1 MEKVI
6 FVIDDDLIYRMIITR
21 MIGEIDNSVLI
32 KECENGEIGILKML
46 NHGNTTDKMI
56 VLLDINMPIL
66 DGWGFLEEIEKLN
79 LNSQMNLAIYMVSSS
94 IDESDLEK
102 SKNYKLIQQFFSKPL
117 ERVDL
122 KKIIGIA

>member
-46 NHGNTTDKMI
+46 NYGKTTDKMI